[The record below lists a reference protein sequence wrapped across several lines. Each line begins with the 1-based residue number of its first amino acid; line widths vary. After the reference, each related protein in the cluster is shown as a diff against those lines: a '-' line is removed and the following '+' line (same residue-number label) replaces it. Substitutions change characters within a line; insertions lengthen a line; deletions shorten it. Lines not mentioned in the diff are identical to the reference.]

1 MKQIALIGIG
11 NCGSQAVALAE
22 EKYPELFDCVYINT
36 SESDLGM
43 VNSESLKIKI
53 GENDEVYGSGKNRN
67 KMKAFLRE
75 DIKKVLTNED
85 LIECIRDKKY
95 VFIIS
100 SCAGGT
106 GSGASPAMF
115 EMLRTRFVDPQ
126 FVLVGVLP
134 KLQDSMSD
142 QGNSLEYLNELYET
156 LGNDTTYM
164 IYDNDTVS
172 HMSPT
177 RALEV
182 VNENI
187 IEDIRIITGIDNF
200 PTKYESIDSADMESL
215 IRTPGRLIV
224 ARIKTGLSETE
235 MEENQFDEKLIKAI
249 KSSAHAET
257 DRNKRVVR
265 WGIITHLTEQVNAL
279 YDPKLEKLVEFIG
292 TPQERFNHNSV
303 HEAPESQ
310 NFIYLI
316 AAGLSP
322 INDRAKKMSDRV
334 RELKEAL
341 AKDDTNTYRLSDDSA
356 VNDALEIRN
365 NTNERMTLEK
375 FNPESIMDKFMK

>member
-1 MKQIALIGIG
+1 MKQITLIGIG
-11 NCGSQAVALAE
+11 NCGSQTVALAE

-134 KLQDSMSD
+134 KLHDSMSD
-142 QGNSLEYLNELYET
+142 QGNSLEYLNELYDT

-224 ARIKTGLSETE
+224 ARIKSGLSEKE
-235 MEENQFDEKLIKAI
+235 MEENHFDEKLIKAI
-249 KSSAHAET
+249 KSSAHAE
-257 DRNKRVVR
+257 
-265 WGIITHLTEQVNAL
+265 L
-279 YDPKLEKLVEFIG
+279 
-292 TPQERFNHNSV
+292 SV
-303 HEAPESQ
+303 GVSSR
-310 NFIYLI
+310 I
-316 AAGLSP
+316 
-322 INDRAKKMSDRV
+322 
-334 RELKEAL
+334 
-341 AKDDTNTYRLSDDSA
+341 
-356 VNDALEIRN
+356 
-365 NTNERMTLEK
+365 
-375 FNPESIMDKFMK
+375 

>member
-156 LGNDTTYM
+156 LSGS
-164 IYDNDTVS
+164 V
-172 HMSPT
+172 
-177 RALEV
+177 RLEEPYSMHCFLEFTAV
-182 VNENI
+182 T
-187 IEDIRIITGIDNF
+187 DGHIRIKGRIHNKKGIGYGHELIFENEVDQTYLRGF
-200 PTKYESIDSADMESL
+200 AKTLFADYGKY
-215 IRTPGRLIV
+215 
-224 ARIKTGLSETE
+224 TE
-235 MEENQFDEKLIKAI
+235 
-249 KSSAHAET
+249 
-257 DRNKRVVR
+257 
-265 WGIITHLTEQVNAL
+265 
-279 YDPKLEKLVEFIG
+279 
-292 TPQERFNHNSV
+292 
-303 HEAPESQ
+303 
-310 NFIYLI
+310 
-316 AAGLSP
+316 
-322 INDRAKKMSDRV
+322 
-334 RELKEAL
+334 
-341 AKDDTNTYRLSDDSA
+341 
-356 VNDALEIRN
+356 
-365 NTNERMTLEK
+365 
-375 FNPESIMDKFMK
+375 